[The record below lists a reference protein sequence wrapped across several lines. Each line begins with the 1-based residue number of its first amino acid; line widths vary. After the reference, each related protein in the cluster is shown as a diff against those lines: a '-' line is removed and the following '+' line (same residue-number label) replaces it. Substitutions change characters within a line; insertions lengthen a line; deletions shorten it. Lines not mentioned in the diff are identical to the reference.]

1 MNSTVHGA
9 NIRPGYVSFG
19 RLLSMN
25 RILFLENFPSFG
37 GKLSV
42 INWSIGQLMRSEVSF
57 GINQ

>member
-19 RLLSMN
+19 GLLSMN

-42 INWSIGQLMRSEVSF
+42 INWSIDEK
-57 GINQ
+57 